1 MSWEV
6 GCSEVGYK
14 SVLILSEM
22 VYVKQM
28 RADSSSLVRASV
40 LRMEGG
46 RQQSP
51 RCFGL
56 FTPLTRGK
64 IAFYWFRH
72 KED

>member
-51 RCFGL
+51 RCSGL

-64 IAFYWFRH
+64 FAFYWFRH